1 MVENGQKIQKSQK
14 SKSHFFLIFFVFE
27 IFSFS
32 LKKNA
37 ILLVF
42 QYYKDAIRPELSS
55 PAGVIVVAGQY
66 FPYLI

>member
-1 MVENGQKIQKSQK
+1 MVKKYKNPKNQKN
-14 SKSHFFLIFFVFE
+14 HFFFIFFVFE
-27 IFSFS
+27 FFSFS